1 LRRNKFERNERA
13 HRGHCALDAVIGV
26 VPSEE
31 LTRLIQVSAP
41 LRDGGEAIQL
51 RPRLAF
57 TENVVA
63 RIQVVADLSGAEGDV
78 NRTNDDARRKVTRL
92 LLDS

>member
-1 LRRNKFERNERA
+1 
-13 HRGHCALDAVIGV
+13 
-26 VPSEE
+26 
-31 LTRLIQVSAP
+31 
-41 LRDGGEAIQL
+41 
-51 RPRLAF
+51 LAF